1 MKCEEGL
8 CKRDCVA
15 KQLEY
20 AIVSTGE
27 LPQQDAVVMDCEGRV
42 EWVNWISDMGE
53 HDEEIKEIVGSAT
66 DSISVSGSISEVR
79 EAHRPSN

>member
-1 MKCEEGL
+1 M
-8 CKRDCVA
+8 A

-27 LPQQDAVVMDCEGRV
+27 LPQQDTVVMHCGGRV

-66 DSISVSGSISEVR
+66 DSISVSSSISDVR

>member
-1 MKCEEGL
+1 M
-8 CKRDCVA
+8 RDCVA

-27 LPQQDAVVMDCEGRV
+27 LPQQDAVVMDCGGRV

-53 HDEEIKEIVGSAT
+53 RDKEIKEIVGSAT
-66 DSISVSGSISEVR
+66 DTISVSDSMSNVRQGIS
-79 EAHRPSN
+79 HNN